1 MIIITIIV
9 LLINRQSSP
18 GRTFL
23 QIVYTC
29 RMAASQPPSRMA
41 LTFGLILGILAAST
55 AAIFIRFAQADGA
68 ASIVIAAA
76 RLTIASL
83 ILAPLAFT
91 KHGHILRQLTPKDWA
106 LALLAGFFLALH
118 FATWITS
125 LEYTSVASS
134 VVLVTTTPLWVAL
147 LAPIVL
153 HERLGRLAF
162 IGLLIALV
170 GGTIIGLSDLC
181 VWSSGAL
188 NCQNAGQLFTQKS
201 ILGDLLAL
209 AGAWMAAGY
218 LIVGRK
224 LRAGLPLVPYI
235 FIVYGMAA
243 LILLAFTAAL
253 GASLVGFQPSA
264 YLWFIL
270 LALIPQLLGHSSFN
284 WALKYVPASFVSVIL
299 LGEPIGST
307 VLALMIFREAP
318 GWVKIIGACLLL
330 IGIWFTA
337 QFNTANTS
345 QQ

>member
-1 MIIITIIV
+1 MTTS
-9 LLINRQSSP
+9 RPP
-18 GRTFL
+18 GRTL
-23 QIVYTC
+23 
-29 RMAASQPPSRMA
+29 
-41 LTFGLILGILAAST
+41 LTLGLISGILAAST

-83 ILAPLAFT
+83 VLAPFAFT
-91 KHGHILRQLTPKDWA
+91 KHRQLILRLSLKDWA
-106 LALLAGFFLALH
+106 LALLAGLFLALH
-118 FATWITS
+118 FATWISS

-162 IGLLIALV
+162 FGLLIALV
-170 GGTIIGLSDLC
+170 GGTVIAISDLC
-181 VWSSGAL
+181 IWSSSTL
-188 NCQNAGQLFTQKS
+188 NCQTAGLSFTRTS
-201 ILGDLLAL
+201 IIGDLLAL
-209 AGAWMAAGY
+209 IGAWMAAGY

-224 LRAGLPLVPYI
+224 LRVGLPLLPYV

-243 LILLAFTAAL
+243 VILLGLTAAL
-253 GASLVGFQPSA
+253 GASLIDFQPTA
-264 YLWFIL
+264 YLWFVL
-270 LALIPQLLGHSSFN
+270 LALIPQLLGHTSFN

-307 VLALMIFREAP
+307 VLAFLIFRESP

-330 IGIWFTA
+330 IGIWLTA
-337 QFNTANTS
+337 QFDPANNS
-345 QQ
+345 QK